1 LIIKG
6 VKTSTTRLSDNG
18 EYAET
23 LILTDGSR
31 KIEARLLKVEN
42 LKLAEAAKHYA
53 SEGFESEEKY
63 LQHLRRIYPSL
74 TWNDTV
80 TVIFFTLKP

>member
-1 LIIKG
+1 
-6 VKTSTTRLSDNG
+6 TSTTRLPNG
-18 EYAET
+18 GDYSET
-23 LILTDGSR
+23 LILTDGRR
-31 KIEARLLKVEN
+31 KVEARLLKVEN